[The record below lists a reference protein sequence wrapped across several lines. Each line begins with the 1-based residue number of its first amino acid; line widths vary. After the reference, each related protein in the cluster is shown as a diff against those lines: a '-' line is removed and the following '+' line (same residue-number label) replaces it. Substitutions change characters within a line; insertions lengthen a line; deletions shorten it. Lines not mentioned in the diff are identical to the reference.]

1 MINKKIKDIYSNTSD
16 FNEDRY
22 NRILKALNNYSFII
36 KEEFKYYIES
46 IGNTSIYAGLENIKR
61 LQ

>member
-22 NRILKALNNYSFII
+22 NRILEALNNRSSII
-36 KEEFKYYIES
+36 KDEFKYYIEAIS
-46 IGNTSIYAGLENIKR
+46 NANAYAWYRKY
-61 LQ
+61 